1 MKVIGARKITNT
13 GGKKVIGKFPSLKM
27 NSTIWWESQ
36 IERDYIYLLEIDPTV
51 KSYSS
56 QPMKLTYYDA
66 GKTRTYTPDFL
77 VRRPQGKQI
86 VEVKPESKVND
97 DLVIDLCRHII
108 PVCTEMGMEFVVVTD
123 SMIRQQPKLNNIK
136 LLYKYARNPLSL
148 QQIIE
153 CKRYFTLKE
162 PTSLKI
168 VSLELKPKEISLN
181 LLFKLLYIGI
191 LSTDLTQPIGADS
204 LIQLSHFQGDI
215 KALVTPK

>member
-1 MKVIGARKITNT
+1 MKVVGARRITNT

-56 QPMKLTYYDA
+56 QPMKLTYYHA
-66 GKTRTYTPDFL
+66 GKARTYTPDFL
-77 VRRPQGKQI
+77 VKRPQGEQV
-86 VEVKPESKVND
+86 VEVKPESKIND
-97 DLVIDLCRHII
+97 DLVIELCRHII
-108 PVCTEMGMEFVVVTD
+108 PLCKEMGMEFVVITD

-136 LLYKYARNPLSL
+136 LLYKYARNPLSI

-162 PTSLKI
+162 PTSLR
-168 VSLELKPKEISLN
+168 VASLELKQKGISLN

-191 LSTDLTQPIGADS
+191 LYTDLMQPIGADS
-204 LIQLSHFQGDI
+204 LIQLSHFKGDI
-215 KALVTPK
+215 KALVTS